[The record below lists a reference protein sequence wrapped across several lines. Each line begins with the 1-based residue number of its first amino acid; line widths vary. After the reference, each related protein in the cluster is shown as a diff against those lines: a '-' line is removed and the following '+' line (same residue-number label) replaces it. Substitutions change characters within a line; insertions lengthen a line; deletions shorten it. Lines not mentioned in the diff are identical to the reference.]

1 MCRFIHVFYSSIDES
16 PVVADAKPGALCNN
30 KRLLYFGRRLT
41 MSTKSMS
48 TKSMSADNMF
58 IQNLL
63 RFLKASPTPFHAVQ
77 NMAQQLVAQGFHVLK
92 ESESWDLVS
101 GGKYVVVRNDS
112 SLVAFIKGRRS
123 AAEQGIRLVGAHT
136 DSPCLK
142 VKPNPEL
149 DQKGY
154 FQLGVEVYGGAL
166 LNPWFDR
173 DLSLA
178 GRISYVD
185 KKGSLASALVDFET
199 PLAVIPSLAIHLD
212 REANNTRSINAQ
224 HHLPPILMRAEGK
237 QDFRAWLKQE
247 ISGYMPE
254 VEKILDYELSFYDT
268 QPPAVVG
275 LRGEFIASARLDN
288 LLSCY
293 IGLQALL
300 AAEGA
305 ENGLLVCNDHE
316 EVGSQS
322 ASGAE
327 GPLLKTVLERWMPAI
342 EDRARALDASLMI
355 STDNAHGIHPNYPDK
370 HDANHGPLL
379 NAGPV
384 IKVNANQRYASN
396 SETQAW
402 FRHLCEQEKVPVQ
415 SFVVRSDMACGST
428 IGPITAAALGVKTVD
443 VGVPQLAMHSV
454 RELCGVKDPEY
465 LYSVLRRHFSHG

>member
-1 MCRFIHVFYSSIDES
+1 M
-16 PVVADAKPGALCNN
+16 A
-30 KRLLYFGRRLT
+30 
-41 MSTKSMS
+41 MSTDNTSIE
-48 TKSMSADNMF
+48 NMF
-58 IQNLL
+58 IRGLL
-63 RFLKASPTPFHAVQ
+63 NFLKASPTPFHAVQ
-77 NMAQQLVAQGFHVLK
+77 NMAQQLNAQGFQILK
-92 ESESWDLVS
+92 ESESWNLVS

-112 SLVAFIKGRRS
+112 SLVAFIKGKQSSVER
-123 AAEQGIRLVGAHT
+123 GIRLVGAHT

-149 DQKGY
+149 NNKGY
-154 FQLGVEVYGGAL
+154 FQLGVEVYGGVL

-185 KKGSLASALVDFET
+185 KNGSLASALVDFEK

-212 REANNTRSINAQ
+212 RDANSSRTINAQ
-224 HHLPPILMRAEGK
+224 NHLPPVLMRAEGK
-237 QDFRAWLKQE
+237 QDFRAWLKQT
-247 ISGYMPE
+247 ISAAMPE
-254 VEKILDYELSFYDT
+254 VAKILDYELSFYDT

-275 LRGEFIASARLDN
+275 FHGEFIASARLDN

-300 AAEGA
+300 AAGSA
-305 ENGLLVCNDHE
+305 ENSVLVCNDHE

-327 GPLLKTVLERWMPAI
+327 GPLLKTVLERWMPEI
-342 EDRARALDASLMI
+342 EERARALDASYMI
-355 STDNAHGIHPNYPDK
+355 STDNAHGVHPNYPDK

-396 SETQAW
+396 SETQAL
-402 FRHLCEQEKVPVQ
+402 FRHLCEKENIPVQ

-443 VGVPQLAMHSV
+443 VGIPQLAMHSV
-454 RELCGVKDPEY
+454 RELCGIQDPEY
-465 LYSVLRRHFSHG
+465 LYRVLRRHFSRG